1 MMSEQVM
8 CPFCG
13 GTDVMIG
20 RDIFTDEWYVK
31 CFDCE
36 KEYRSTWKGEDNAV
50 RDRDNNRIRAV

>member
-1 MMSEQVM
+1 MMNEQVM

-31 CFDCE
+31 CLDCE
-36 KEYRSTWKGEDNAV
+36 KEY
-50 RDRDNNRIRAV
+50 